1 MDSSR
6 YQHSNEQIHTMK
18 IQYFSDTD
26 TLYLS
31 FTNDPSSESEV
42 VNENLIIHFDQDE
55 NLVGITIEH
64 YSRIATSKT
73 IEMVINEIKQPEL
86 LYR

>member
-1 MDSSR
+1 
-6 YQHSNEQIHTMK
+6 MK

-31 FTNDPSSESEV
+31 FTLDPSFESEV
-42 VNENLIIHFDQDE
+42 INENLVIHFDQYD

-64 YSRIATSKT
+64 YSKVSTSQT
-73 IEMVINEIKQPEL
+73 IEMVINEIKQPQL
-86 LYR
+86 LRQ